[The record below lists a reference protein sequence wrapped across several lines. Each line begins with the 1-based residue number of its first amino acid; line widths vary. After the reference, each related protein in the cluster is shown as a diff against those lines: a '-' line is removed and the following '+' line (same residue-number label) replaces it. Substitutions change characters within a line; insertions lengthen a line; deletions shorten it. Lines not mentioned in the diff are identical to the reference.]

1 MGLFSSKTVVQVAA
15 SVTPL
20 VTDRPNLARLGVLKA
35 IFGNTDITSTMLTTM
50 LAGYNIE
57 PNRIYNFAKDT
68 DNYFLGL
75 PASTKPEP
83 EPKLDAVEEIILALE
98 NATVADL
105 SIDSVAYRTPTTSDR
120 SNYLLQE
127 VSEYD
132 PANEWYTSLPN
143 LPEGYVAIVNSVTE
157 TELNPPGQRDEFD
170 WLDPN
175 EFHYSYSI
183 TRFDPNDRANTEED
197 VTLALA
203 TGDLPT
209 THVNDWG
216 SRCYV
221 AKYTVRK
228 AGFYNE
234 ERIFVYDPY
243 TDLYPELAIFP
254 DLVLEGEYMPIVPL
268 RLNKEFITE
277 DSTINTHYARNIA
290 DIDRMLELLTLDRED
305 LQENLATNPDI
316 DDIQASYIT
325 FSIPIGVDFDL
336 NSVEKQGTL
345 EYLERYFYYLLTQQK
360 VDKEAYL
367 ADTDLY
373 NAISVRDG
381 GLNTYLHWNYIEVY
395 DGTYDPESLKYRL
408 EWEIETEDINAAWFQ
423 FTFYNDDGLR
433 LEVHDHKTQTC
444 KVIHVRGLYHIS
456 DIYKGKQEVTRIV
469 DAFHPVEDKR
479 ANGFFIPLNYNIL
492 RQLPNAKQTAV
503 ALDSLS
509 LVNYAVQ
516 KTKVKWYER
525 GAFAILVTIIIV
537 VIAVITQ
544 NYALLA
550 SGAITASQVAI
561 LILQSLLV
569 SVITGALLKPILQV
583 LIDIFGIEFVA
594 VIAAVLAVLGFVD
607 ASGIADLSSTLP
619 SAEVLLQASTQLSTA
634 VTDAIGQEIVTL
646 QEDYMD
652 FLKEVQSVQ
661 DEIDEIL
668 ETFNANSFMS
678 DLVMQ
683 TKTYESPEQF
693 FRRTNTIDIGLMS
706 LDTIEYFYDNALNI
720 NERY

>member
-1 MGLFSSKTVVQVAA
+1 MGIFSSKTVVQVAA

-20 VTDRPNLARLGVLKA
+20 VTDRPNLARVGVLKA

-68 DNYFLGL
+68 NNYFLGL

-83 EPKLDAVEEIILALE
+83 EPKLDAVESVILAYE
-98 NATVADL
+98 NKTIAD
-105 SIDSVAYRTPTTSDR
+105 ISVNDVFYRTPTTEDR
-120 SNYLLQE
+120 AAYLLQS
-127 VSEYD
+127 VGTYD
-132 PANEWYTSLPN
+132 PENEWYTALPN
-143 LPEGYVAIVNSVTE
+143 LSNGYVGIVGDIAE
-157 TELNPPGQRDEFD
+157 LELNPPGSREEIG
-170 WLDPN
+170 WLAPN
-175 EFHYSYSI
+175 EFAYTYEI
-183 TRFDPNDRANTEED
+183 TRFDPDNRAETEETVSLVIRTD
-197 VTLALA
+197 AVDTSL
-203 TGDLPT
+203 
-209 THVNDWG
+209 VRDWG
-216 SRCYV
+216 SPCYI
-221 AKYTVRK
+221 AKYTVRID
-228 AGFYNE
+228 GFYNE
-234 ERIFVYDPY
+234 DRIFVYDPN
-243 TDLYPELAIFP
+243 TDIYPELDIFP
-254 DLVLEGEYMPIVPL
+254 DLVREGEYMPVVPL

-277 DSTINTHYARNIA
+277 DGDPSSVYTKNI
-290 DIDRMLELLTLDRED
+290 DQIDRLLELITLNRED

-325 FSIPIGVDFDL
+325 FSIPIGLDFDL
-336 NSVEKQGTL
+336 NAEEKQGTL

-360 VDKEAYL
+360 FDKDAYL

-381 GLNTYLHWNYIEVY
+381 GLNTYLHWNYIEIY
-395 DGTYDPESLKYRL
+395 DGTYDSESLKYRL
-408 EWEIETEDINAAWFQ
+408 KWELETEDINAAWFQ

-433 LEVHDHKTQTC
+433 LEVHDHNTQTC
-444 KVIHVRGLYHIS
+444 TVIHVRGLYHIS
-456 DIYKGKQEVTRIV
+456 DIYKGKQEVTRVV
-469 DAFHPVEDKR
+469 DAFHPVEEKR
-479 ANGFFIPLNYNIL
+479 TNGFFIPLNYNIL

-525 GAFAILVTIIIV
+525 GAFAILVTIVIV
-537 VIAVITQ
+537 VIAVVTQ

-550 SGAITASQVAI
+550 SGALTASQVAL
-561 LILQSLLV
+561 LILQSILV

-594 VIAAVLAVLGFVD
+594 VVAAVLAVMGFID
-607 ASGIADLSSTLP
+607 ATGIADLSSTLP

-634 VTDAIGQEIVTL
+634 VTDAIGQEIVAL

-652 FLKEVQSVQ
+652 FLEEVQSVQ

-683 TKTYESPEQF
+683 TKTYESPDQF